1 MAHLSVQWFFYFK
14 EECQRMLTLF
24 VRGLP
29 PSTTEASLKELFGG
43 YGKVFDMK
51 LTRDLFTGRAR
62 GIATVNMEGHEA
74 RSAIAGLDGQ
84 DFEGKTIYV
93 AIDKGPKGGRGH
105 R

>member
-1 MAHLSVQWFFYFK
+1 
-14 EECQRMLTLF
+14 MLTLF

-29 PSTTEASLKELFGG
+29 PSTTETSLNQLFAG
-43 YGKVFDMK
+43 YGKVFDLK
-51 LTRDLFTGRAR
+51 LSRDLFTGKAR

-84 DFEGKTIYV
+84 DFEGNTLYV
-93 AIDKGPKGGRGH
+93 AVDKGVKGSRGR